1 MKYCVSQLQVDGS
14 EDVMNDNRD
23 DDSLCLFISQ
33 VTDMV
38 TAIVPDVSY
47 KANSHLQPHDD
58 DDDDDCLMEVMDEDT
73 DEEYVPHAL
82 PPTSSTHKG
91 RRKGPTKAVNKE
103 NGERAAKGSTKGSV
117 QCPTC
122 NKTFLSKYY
131 LKVHNRYIDNCYHIV
146 LTLPITMSILNHLCL
161 YRFVLFR

>member
-1 MKYCVSQLQVDGS
+1 MFGS
-14 EDVMNDNRD
+14 
-23 DDSLCLFISQ
+23 L
-33 VTDMV
+33 
-38 TAIVPDVSY
+38 VPDLSN
-47 KANSHLQPHDD
+47 KANSHLQPLDEEDYDD
-58 DDDDDCLMEVMDEDT
+58 DDGGGGDLVEGVAEDT